1 MSAALG
7 FWVSKLIVKGF
18 GSVKASHLTLWSKS
32 AVTFTAELQPNYT
45 TANVSSSYPLKN
57 IQNVM
62 FTKLP
67 ILFNVSEC
75 ADGVENGLCRYVVM
89 NLYF

>member
-45 TANVSSSYPLKN
+45 TAIVSSSYPLK
-57 IQNVM
+57 IFRM
-62 FTKLP
+62 LCLP
-67 ILFNVSEC
+67 NSRIYSMYQSVLMGLRMGC
-75 ADGVENGLCRYVVM
+75 ADM
-89 NLYF
+89 SS